1 MKQLILGGMRS
12 GKSAL
17 AEKLAG
23 QSGLPVT
30 YIATAT
36 SGDGEMAARIKAH
49 QDQRPRDWQLIE
61 EPLYLARTMRVHAVS
76 DHCLLIDCLTLW
88 VTNLLLHE
96 DGDLFA
102 RQKRELLETLPTLQG
117 EIIFVSNETNMG
129 VVPMD
134 SLSRR
139 FCDEMGRVHQEIAQV
154 VERVALV
161 VAGLPHVIK
170 GEQI

>member
-12 GKSAL
+12 GKSTL
-17 AEKLAG
+17 AENLAG
-23 QSGLPVT
+23 QSGLSVT

-36 SGDGEMAARIKAH
+36 AGDSEMSARIKAH
-49 QDQRPRDWQLIE
+49 QDQRPSDWQLIE
-61 EPLYLARTMRVHAVS
+61 EPIYLARTLREQSAKG
-76 DHCLLIDCLTLW
+76 HCLLIDCLTLW

-96 DGDLFA
+96 DSNLIAHQKTELF
-102 RQKRELLETLPTLQG
+102 ETLPDLQG

-129 VVPMD
+129 LVPMD
-134 SLSRR
+134 ALSRR
-139 FCDEMGRVHQEIAQV
+139 FCDETGRVHQEIAQI

-170 GEQI
+170 GDQI